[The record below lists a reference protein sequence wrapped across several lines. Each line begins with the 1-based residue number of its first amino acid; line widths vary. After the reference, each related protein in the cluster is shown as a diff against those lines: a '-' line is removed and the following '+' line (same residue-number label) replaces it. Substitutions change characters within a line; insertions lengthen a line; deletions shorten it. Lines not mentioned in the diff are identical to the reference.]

1 VNQAKSAGHAQ
12 EGPNTRPNYRIYGYK
27 LKVKTQG
34 ASRMSEMVKAVQI
47 DAFGGPE
54 VMKIVDVALGAPGPG
69 EALIEHRAVGIN
81 YIDIYQRS
89 GVYPNAL
96 PFRMGMEGSGIVK
109 ALGKG
114 VTHIKVGDRVAYA
127 GNPSGG
133 YCQARVLPAKLL
145 VKIPKTISFETGA
158 AMMLKGMTAHYLLN
172 RTSNVQKGH
181 TILFHAAAGGVGL
194 IAMQIAK
201 MKGVKV
207 IGTVGSDEKAKLAKS
222 YGCDHTIVYTRENVA
237 ERVKEITKGR
247 GVDVVFDSV
256 GKDTFQGS
264 MDSLR
269 KYGLMVSYGNASGKV
284 PPVDLAALKGTL
296 FLTRPSLMPYTDTRE
311 ELELTANDLVK
322 LVSSKKLIIPVERTY
337 AMADVQQ
344 AHRDLESRKTTGC
357 SVLIP

>member
-1 VNQAKSAGHAQ
+1 
-12 EGPNTRPNYRIYGYK
+12 
-27 LKVKTQG
+27 
-34 ASRMSEMVKAVQI
+34 MSQTVKAVQI

-54 VMKIVDVALGAPGPG
+54 VMKLVDVAIGSPGAG
-69 EALIEHRAVGIN
+69 EALVRHKAIGLN
-81 YIDIYQRS
+81 YIDIYQRT

-96 PFRMGMEGSGIVK
+96 PFRMGMEASGIVE
-109 ALGKG
+109 AVGKG
-114 VTHIKVGDRVAYA
+114 VTHVKVGDRVAYA
-127 GNPSGG
+127 GSPPGA
-133 YCQARVLPAKLL
+133 YCEARVLPAKLL
-145 VKIPKTISFETGA
+145 IKIPKTISFETGA

-181 TILFHAAAGGVGL
+181 TVLFHAAAGGVGL
-194 IAMQIAK
+194 IALQLAK

-207 IGTVGSDEKAKLAKS
+207 IGTVGSEEKAKIAKA
-222 YGCDHTIVYTRENVA
+222 YGCDHTIIYTRENVA

-284 PPVDLAALKGTL
+284 PAVDLAALKGTL
-296 FLTRPSLMPYTDTRE
+296 FLTRPSLMPYTESRE

-322 LVSSKKLIIPVERTY
+322 LVGSKKLVIPVERTY
-337 AMADVQQ
+337 ALADVQT
-344 AHRDLESRKTTGC
+344 AHRDLEARKTTGC
-357 SVLIP
+357 TVLLP